1 MKHLNRLLIYS
12 FMRILTLILII
23 VFILLQI
30 DIWLKDDGKKR
41 TEELNQMINT
51 HKQENKEMMI
61 RNSELEQEI
70 KDLKDGT
77 EALEEKA
84 RTEMG
89 MIKEGEELYLIA
101 K

>member
-1 MKHLNRLLIYS
+1 
-12 FMRILTLILII
+12 MRILTLILII

-30 DIWLKDDGKKR
+30 DIWLKEDGKKR
-41 TEELNQMINT
+41 TEELNQMIST
-51 HKQENKEMMI
+51 QQQENKEMMI

-84 RTEMG
+84 RR
-89 MIKEGEELYLIA
+89 A
-101 K
+101 KNFI

>member
-1 MKHLNRLLIYS
+1 
-12 FMRILTLILII
+12 MRILTLILII

-30 DIWLKDDGKKR
+30 HIWFKEDGKKR
-41 TEELNQMINT
+41 TEELNQMIST
-51 HKQENKEMMI
+51 QQQENKEMMI
-61 RNSELEQEI
+61 TNSELEQEI

>member
-1 MKHLNRLLIYS
+1 
-12 FMRILTLILII
+12 MRILTLILII

-30 DIWLKDDGKKR
+30 DIWFKEDGKKR
-41 TEELNQMINT
+41 TEELNQMIST
-51 HKQENKEMMI
+51 QQQKNKEMMI

>member
-1 MKHLNRLLIYS
+1 
-12 FMRILTLILII
+12 MRILTVILII

-30 DIWLKDDGKKR
+30 DIWFKGDGKKR
-41 TEELNQMINT
+41 TEELSQMINT
-51 HKQENKEMMI
+51 QQQENKEMMI

-70 KDLKDGT
+70 KDLKEGI

-89 MIKEGEELYLIA
+89 MIKEGEEFYLIA

>member
-1 MKHLNRLLIYS
+1 
-12 FMRILTLILII
+12 MRILTLILII

-30 DIWLKDDGKKR
+30 DIWFKEDGKKR

-51 HKQENKEMMI
+51 QQQENQEMMI
-61 RNSELEQEI
+61 INRELEQEI
-70 KDLKDGT
+70 KDLKEGT
-77 EALEEKA
+77 GALEEKA

>member
-1 MKHLNRLLIYS
+1 M
-12 FMRILTLILII
+12 LII
-23 VFILLQI
+23 IFILLQM
-30 DIWLKDDGKKR
+30 DIWFKEDGKKR
-41 TEELNQMINT
+41 TEELNQMIDT
-51 HKQENKEMMI
+51 QQQENKEMMI

>member
-1 MKHLNRLLIYS
+1 
-12 FMRILTLILII
+12 MRILTLILII

>member
-1 MKHLNRLLIYS
+1 
-12 FMRILTLILII
+12 MRILTLILII

-30 DIWLKDDGKKR
+30 DIWFKEDGKKR
-41 TEELNQMINT
+41 TEELNQMINIQQ
-51 HKQENKEMMI
+51 QENKEMMI

>member
-1 MKHLNRLLIYS
+1 
-12 FMRILTLILII
+12 MRVLTVILII

-30 DIWLKDDGKKR
+30 DIWLEEDGKKR
-41 TEELNQMINT
+41 TEELNQMIST
-51 HKQENKEMMI
+51 QQQENQEMMI
-61 RNSELEQEI
+61 INRELEQEI
-70 KDLKDGT
+70 KDLKEGT
-77 EALEEKA
+77 GALEEKA

>member
-1 MKHLNRLLIYS
+1 
-12 FMRILTLILII
+12 MRVLTVILII

-30 DIWLKDDGKKR
+30 DIWLKEDGKKR

-51 HKQENKEMMI
+51 QQQENQEMMI
-61 RNSELEQEI
+61 INRELEQEI
-70 KDLKDGT
+70 KDLKEGT
-77 EALEEKA
+77 GALEEKA

>member
-1 MKHLNRLLIYS
+1 
-12 FMRILTLILII
+12 MRILTVILII

-30 DIWLKDDGKKR
+30 DIWLKGDGKKR
-41 TEELNQMINT
+41 TEELNQMINIQQ
-51 HKQENKEMMI
+51 QENKEMMI

>member
-1 MKHLNRLLIYS
+1 
-12 FMRILTLILII
+12 MRILTLILII
-23 VFILLQI
+23 IFILLQM
-30 DIWLKDDGKKR
+30 DIWFKEDGKKR

-51 HKQENKEMMI
+51 QQQENKEMMI

>member
-1 MKHLNRLLIYS
+1 
-12 FMRILTLILII
+12 MRILTLILII
-23 VFILLQI
+23 VFILLQM
-30 DIWLKDDGKKR
+30 DIWFKEDGKKR
-41 TEELNQMINT
+41 TEELNQMIDT
-51 HKQENKEMMI
+51 QQQENKEMMI

>member
-1 MKHLNRLLIYS
+1 
-12 FMRILTLILII
+12 MRILTVILII

-30 DIWLKDDGKKR
+30 DIWLKGDGKKR

-51 HKQENKEMMI
+51 QQQENKKMMI

>member
-1 MKHLNRLLIYS
+1 
-12 FMRILTLILII
+12 MRILTLILII

-30 DIWLKDDGKKR
+30 DIWFKEDGKKR
-41 TEELNQMINT
+41 TEELNQMISNQQ
-51 HKQENKEMMI
+51 QENKEMMI

>member
-1 MKHLNRLLIYS
+1 
-12 FMRILTLILII
+12 MRILTLILII

-30 DIWLKDDGKKR
+30 DIWLKEDGKKR
-41 TEELNQMINT
+41 TEELNQMIST
-51 HKQENKEMMI
+51 QQQENKEMMI
-61 RNSELEQEI
+61 RNSELEEEI
-70 KDLKDGT
+70 KDVKSGT

>member
-1 MKHLNRLLIYS
+1 
-12 FMRILTLILII
+12 MRILTLILII

-30 DIWLKDDGKKR
+30 DIWFKEDGKKR
-41 TEELNQMINT
+41 TEELNQMIST
-51 HKQENKEMMI
+51 QQQENKEMMI
-61 RNSELEQEI
+61 TNSELEQEI

>member
-1 MKHLNRLLIYS
+1 
-12 FMRILTLILII
+12 MRILTLILII

-30 DIWLKDDGKKR
+30 DIWFKEDGKKR
-41 TEELNQMINT
+41 TEELNQMIST
-51 HKQENKEMMI
+51 QEQENKEMMI

>member
-1 MKHLNRLLIYS
+1 
-12 FMRILTLILII
+12 MRILTLILII

-30 DIWLKDDGKKR
+30 DIWLKEDGKKR
-41 TEELNQMINT
+41 TEELNQMIST
-51 HKQENKEMMI
+51 QQQENKEMMI
-61 RNSELEQEI
+61 RNSELEEEI
-70 KDLKDGT
+70 KDLKGGT

-84 RTEMG
+84 RIEMG

>member
-1 MKHLNRLLIYS
+1 
-12 FMRILTLILII
+12 MRILTLILII

-30 DIWLKDDGKKR
+30 DIWFKEDGKKR
-41 TEELNQMINT
+41 SEELNQMIST
-51 HKQENKEMMI
+51 QQQENKEMMI

-70 KDLKDGT
+70 KDLKGGT

-89 MIKEGEELYLIA
+89 MIKEGEELFLIA

>member
-1 MKHLNRLLIYS
+1 
-12 FMRILTLILII
+12 MRILTVIFII

-30 DIWLKDDGKKR
+30 DIWLKEDGKKR
-41 TEELNQMINT
+41 TEELNQMIDT
-51 HKQENKEMMI
+51 QQQENKEMMI

>member
-1 MKHLNRLLIYS
+1 
-12 FMRILTLILII
+12 MRILTLILII

-30 DIWLKDDGKKR
+30 DIWFKEDGKKR
-41 TEELNQMINT
+41 TEELNQMISIQQ
-51 HKQENKEMMI
+51 QENKEMMI

-89 MIKEGEELYLIA
+89 MITEGEELYLIA

>member
-1 MKHLNRLLIYS
+1 
-12 FMRILTLILII
+12 MRILTLILII
-23 VFILLQI
+23 VFILLQV
-30 DIWLKDDGKKR
+30 DIWLKEDGKKR
-41 TEELNQMINT
+41 TEELNQMIST
-51 HKQENKEMMI
+51 QQQENKEMMI
-61 RNSELEQEI
+61 RNSELEEEI
-70 KDLKDGT
+70 KDFKGGT

>member
-1 MKHLNRLLIYS
+1 
-12 FMRILTLILII
+12 MRILTLILII

-30 DIWLKDDGKKR
+30 DIWFKEDGKKR

-51 HKQENKEMMI
+51 QQQENKKMMI

-70 KDLKDGT
+70 KDLKDGS

>member
-1 MKHLNRLLIYS
+1 
-12 FMRILTLILII
+12 MRILTLILII

-30 DIWLKDDGKKR
+30 DIWLKEDGKKR
-41 TEELNQMINT
+41 TEELNQMINIQQ
-51 HKQENKEMMI
+51 QENKEMMI

-89 MIKEGEELYLIA
+89 MIKEGEELYLIT

>member
-1 MKHLNRLLIYS
+1 
-12 FMRILTLILII
+12 MRVLTVILII

-30 DIWLKDDGKKR
+30 DIWLKEDGKKR
-41 TEELNQMINT
+41 TEELNQMSNT
-51 HKQENKEMMI
+51 QQQENQEMMI
-61 RNSELEQEI
+61 INRELEQEI
-70 KDLKDGT
+70 KDLKEGT
-77 EALEEKA
+77 GALEEKA

>member
-1 MKHLNRLLIYS
+1 
-12 FMRILTLILII
+12 MRILTLILII

-30 DIWLKDDGKKR
+30 DIWFKEDGKKR
-41 TEELNQMINT
+41 TEELNQMIST
-51 HKQENKEMMI
+51 QQQENKEMMI

-89 MIKEGEELYLIA
+89 MIKEVEELYLIA

>member
-1 MKHLNRLLIYS
+1 M
-12 FMRILTLILII
+12 
-23 VFILLQI
+23 
-30 DIWLKDDGKKR
+30 DIWFKEDGKKR
-41 TEELNQMINT
+41 TEELNQMIDT
-51 HKQENKEMMI
+51 QQQENKEMMI

-89 MIKEGEELYLIA
+89 MIKEGEELYLIT

>member
-1 MKHLNRLLIYS
+1 
-12 FMRILTLILII
+12 MRILTLILII

-30 DIWLKDDGKKR
+30 DIWLKEDGKKR